1 MLMMIPLHVVWQIL
15 PGIQNTDPAVRNQA
29 VKSLGLCC
37 LRNVDLARERLVV
50 LLQVTLPV
58 PVSFICA
65 LCRCSQHLSV
75 SMLCILFLAGL
86 CVSHKFFLLG
96 LAD

>member
-1 MLMMIPLHVVWQIL
+1 MMIPLHVVWQIL

-58 PVSFICA
+58 PVSF
-65 LCRCSQHLSV
+65 V
-75 SMLCILFLAGL
+75 L
-86 CVSHKFFLLG
+86 CVGVPSISVFPCFAFCFLLACVY
-96 LAD
+96 LINSFCWA